1 MVVRNLN
8 LYMIKTDLSKYDNS
22 WYNTGG
28 NVLKRL
34 LWYFCNILFIKN
46 EWNPSSVI
54 KVYVL
59 RVFGAKIGRGV
70 VIKPC
75 VNIKYPWNLEIGDNT
90 WIGEDVWIDNLVP
103 VYLTLD
109 ESSNVSLI
117 KTKFEN
123 IKTQMNKISKGI
135 NSLKNLIPDED
146 LSNLIKLSTL
156 SEGISK
162 KYKRANSKFMNA
174 ISNAQKNID
183 EQLSV
188 NSDISTLDKS
198 SEVSM
203 SNIMAL
209 KKDLQ
214 TQNPLINKDRIERLK
229 RVKKEYQQIYDI
241 SSSLNQL
248 SEDIKFNTLNQDKQ
262 IEIIS
267 ANINGIDENIN
278 KGNEELKKYK
288 EENMVDN
295 TVYYKYIGVII
306 LVIMLFAL
314 LIYYKLNLSSSGEVS
329 VSSQI
334 EETFFMKNVT
344 K

>member
-1 MVVRNLN
+1 MNEIDTNEPILYSEIDDKYSNL
-8 LYMIKTDLSKYDNS
+8 LQK
-22 WYNTGG
+22 
-28 NVLKRL
+28 KRI
-34 LWYFCNILFIKN
+34 FDTSID
-46 EWNPSSVI
+46 
-54 KVYVL
+54 
-59 RVFGAKIGRGV
+59 
-70 VIKPC
+70 
-75 VNIKYPWNLEIGDNT
+75 EIT
-90 WIGEDVWIDNLVP
+90 QLMDNLI
-103 VYLTLD
+103 LD

>member
-1 MVVRNLN
+1 MNEIDTNEPILYSEIDDKYSNLLQKKRIFDTSIN
-8 LYMIKTDLSKYDNS
+8 EITQLMDN
-22 WYNTGG
+22 
-28 NVLKRL
+28 
-34 LWYFCNILFIKN
+34 
-46 EWNPSSVI
+46 
-54 KVYVL
+54 
-59 RVFGAKIGRGV
+59 
-70 VIKPC
+70 
-75 VNIKYPWNLEIGDNT
+75 
-90 WIGEDVWIDNLVP
+90 
-103 VYLTLD
+103 LTLD

-117 KTKFEN
+117 KNKFES

-146 LSNLIKLSTL
+146 LANLIKLSTL

-174 ISNAQKNID
+174 ITNAQKNID

-198 SEVSM
+198 SEASM

-278 KGNEELKKYK
+278 KGNAELKKYK

-295 TVYYKYIGVII
+295 TVYYKYIGIII

-314 LIYYKLNLSSSGEVS
+314 LIYYKLNLASSGEVS

-334 EETFFMKNVT
+334 EETFFVKNST

>member
-1 MVVRNLN
+1 MNEIDTNEPILYSEIDDKYSNLLQKKRIFDTSIN
-8 LYMIKTDLSKYDNS
+8 EITQLMDN
-22 WYNTGG
+22 
-28 NVLKRL
+28 
-34 LWYFCNILFIKN
+34 
-46 EWNPSSVI
+46 
-54 KVYVL
+54 
-59 RVFGAKIGRGV
+59 
-70 VIKPC
+70 
-75 VNIKYPWNLEIGDNT
+75 
-90 WIGEDVWIDNLVP
+90 
-103 VYLTLD
+103 LTLD

>member
-1 MVVRNLN
+1 MNEMDTNEPILYSEIDDKYSNLLQKKRIFDTSIN
-8 LYMIKTDLSKYDNS
+8 EITQLMDN
-22 WYNTGG
+22 
-28 NVLKRL
+28 
-34 LWYFCNILFIKN
+34 
-46 EWNPSSVI
+46 
-54 KVYVL
+54 
-59 RVFGAKIGRGV
+59 
-70 VIKPC
+70 
-75 VNIKYPWNLEIGDNT
+75 
-90 WIGEDVWIDNLVP
+90 
-103 VYLTLD
+103 LTLD

-117 KTKFEN
+117 KNKFEN

-146 LSNLIKLSTL
+146 LANLIKLSTL

-174 ISNAQKNID
+174 ITNAQKNID

-198 SEVSM
+198 SEASM

-295 TVYYKYIGVII
+295 TVYYKYIGIII

-314 LIYYKLNLSSSGEVS
+314 LIYYKLNLASSGEVS

-334 EETFFMKNVT
+334 EETFFMKNST

>member
-1 MVVRNLN
+1 MNEIDTNEPILYSEIDDKYSNL
-8 LYMIKTDLSKYDNS
+8 LQK
-22 WYNTGG
+22 
-28 NVLKRL
+28 KRI
-34 LWYFCNILFIKN
+34 FDTSIN
-46 EWNPSSVI
+46 EITQLMDS
-54 KVYVL
+54 
-59 RVFGAKIGRGV
+59 
-70 VIKPC
+70 
-75 VNIKYPWNLEIGDNT
+75 
-90 WIGEDVWIDNLVP
+90 
-103 VYLTLD
+103 LTLD

-146 LSNLIKLSTL
+146 LANLIKLSTL

-174 ISNAQKNID
+174 ITNAQKNID

-203 SNIMAL
+203 SNIIAL

-295 TVYYKYIGVII
+295 TVYYKYIGINI

-314 LIYYKLNLSSSGEVS
+314 LIYYKLNLSSSGEMS

-334 EETFFMKNVT
+334 EETFFMKNST

>member
-1 MVVRNLN
+1 M
-8 LYMIKTDLSKYDNS
+8 K
-22 WYNTGG
+22 
-28 NVLKRL
+28 
-34 LWYFCNILFIKN
+34 KN
-46 EWNPSSVI
+46 EINESILYSEI
-54 KVYVL
+54 DD
-59 RVFGAKIGRGV
+59 
-70 VIKPC
+70 
-75 VNIKYPWNLEIGDNT
+75 KYSNLLQKKRIFDTSINEITQLMDS
-90 WIGEDVWIDNLVP
+90 
-103 VYLTLD
+103 LTLD

-146 LSNLIKLSTL
+146 LANLIKLSTL

-174 ISNAQKNID
+174 ITNAQKNID

-203 SNIMAL
+203 SNIIAL

-295 TVYYKYIGVII
+295 TVYYKYIGIII

-314 LIYYKLNLSSSGEVS
+314 LIYYKLNLSSSGEMS

-334 EETFFMKNVT
+334 EETFFMKNST

>member
-1 MVVRNLN
+1 MNELDTNEPILYSEIDDKYSNLLQKKRIFDTSIN
-8 LYMIKTDLSKYDNS
+8 EITQLMDN
-22 WYNTGG
+22 
-28 NVLKRL
+28 
-34 LWYFCNILFIKN
+34 
-46 EWNPSSVI
+46 
-54 KVYVL
+54 
-59 RVFGAKIGRGV
+59 
-70 VIKPC
+70 
-75 VNIKYPWNLEIGDNT
+75 
-90 WIGEDVWIDNLVP
+90 
-103 VYLTLD
+103 LTLD

-117 KTKFEN
+117 KNKFEN

-146 LSNLIKLSTL
+146 LANLIKLSTL

-174 ISNAQKNID
+174 ITNAQKNID

-198 SEVSM
+198 SEASM

-295 TVYYKYIGVII
+295 TVYYKYIGIII

-314 LIYYKLNLSSSGEVS
+314 LIYYKLNLASSGEVS

-334 EETFFMKNVT
+334 EETFFMKNST

>member
-1 MVVRNLN
+1 MNEIDTNEPILYSEIDDKYSNLLQKKRIFDTSIN
-8 LYMIKTDLSKYDNS
+8 EITQLMDN
-22 WYNTGG
+22 
-28 NVLKRL
+28 
-34 LWYFCNILFIKN
+34 
-46 EWNPSSVI
+46 
-54 KVYVL
+54 
-59 RVFGAKIGRGV
+59 
-70 VIKPC
+70 
-75 VNIKYPWNLEIGDNT
+75 
-90 WIGEDVWIDNLVP
+90 
-103 VYLTLD
+103 LTLD

-117 KTKFEN
+117 KTKFES

-146 LSNLIKLSTL
+146 LANLIKLSTL

-295 TVYYKYIGVII
+295 TVYYKYIGIII

-314 LIYYKLNLSSSGEVS
+314 LIYYKLNLASSGEVS

-334 EETFFMKNVT
+334 EETFFMKNST

>member
-1 MVVRNLN
+1 MNEIDTNEPILYSEIDDKYSNLLQKKRIFDTSIN
-8 LYMIKTDLSKYDNS
+8 EITQLMDN
-22 WYNTGG
+22 
-28 NVLKRL
+28 
-34 LWYFCNILFIKN
+34 
-46 EWNPSSVI
+46 
-54 KVYVL
+54 
-59 RVFGAKIGRGV
+59 
-70 VIKPC
+70 
-75 VNIKYPWNLEIGDNT
+75 
-90 WIGEDVWIDNLVP
+90 
-103 VYLTLD
+103 LTLD

-117 KTKFEN
+117 KTKFES

-146 LSNLIKLSTL
+146 LANLIKLSTL

-198 SEVSM
+198 SEVSI

-329 VSSQI
+329 ASSQI

>member
-1 MVVRNLN
+1 MNEMDTNEPILYSEIDDKYSNLLQKKRIFDTSIN
-8 LYMIKTDLSKYDNS
+8 EITQLMDN
-22 WYNTGG
+22 
-28 NVLKRL
+28 
-34 LWYFCNILFIKN
+34 
-46 EWNPSSVI
+46 
-54 KVYVL
+54 
-59 RVFGAKIGRGV
+59 
-70 VIKPC
+70 
-75 VNIKYPWNLEIGDNT
+75 
-90 WIGEDVWIDNLVP
+90 
-103 VYLTLD
+103 LTLD

-117 KTKFEN
+117 KTKFES

-146 LSNLIKLSTL
+146 LANLIKLSTL

-295 TVYYKYIGVII
+295 TVYYKYIGIII

-314 LIYYKLNLSSSGEVS
+314 LIYYKLNLASSGEVS

-334 EETFFMKNVT
+334 EETFFMKNST